1 MNDAELREHLAEKH
15 PGIGLAT
22 GPAGMY
28 PEERPAVHD
37 GVHRDYP
44 DDQDHVHTETV
55 LPKLAASAVSDDK
68 WRTPYSTA
76 ADYATFAA
84 ALMNAGGGMEDT
96 EAKADGDALVIE
108 VHQVPVWRA
117 TFTCSIPGCTQCASH
132 KFLGYTDAQLRAA
145 WSLVPKDTADWKR
158 PIRGFVPAGTDTD
171 AMSAAIAHYCGSPSE
186 FRPQPDGSIE
196 VTASGYHACIGS

>member
-1 MNDAELREHLAEKH
+1 MNDNGSMTALEAYQLISRTHTRRGENVDEAFGILFKAAERA
-15 PGIGLAT
+15 A
-22 GPAGMY
+22 
-28 PEERPAVHD
+28 ERPM
-37 GVHRDYP
+37 
-44 DDQDHVHTETV
+44 TE
-55 LPKLAASAVSDDK
+55 LAASAVSDDE

-96 EAKADGDALVIE
+96 EAKADGGALVIE

-117 TFTCSIPGCTQCASH
+117 TFVCSVPGCTQCQSH

-145 WSLVPKDTADWKR
+145 WSLVPKDAADWKR

-171 AMSAAIAHYCGSPSE
+171 AMSAAIAHYCGSPAE